1 MALPRQIENEKAN
14 PKSVTSNH
22 SPLGGT
28 SYYDDR
34 EDSHIRWV
42 QNTYSY
48 MTIFASQ
55 SLELLFYKH

>member
-34 EDSHIRWV
+34 EDSHIR
-42 QNTYSY
+42 
-48 MTIFASQ
+48 
-55 SLELLFYKH
+55 